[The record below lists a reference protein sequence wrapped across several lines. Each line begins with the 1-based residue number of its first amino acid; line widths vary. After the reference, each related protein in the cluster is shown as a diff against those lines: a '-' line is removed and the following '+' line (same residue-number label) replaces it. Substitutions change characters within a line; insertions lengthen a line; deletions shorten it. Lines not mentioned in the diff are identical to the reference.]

1 MPAAE
6 QESNS
11 HVKIS
16 QGRFRFFNP
25 PLFLIAIWLLFFSQ
39 ALFLNRIFYFRDLF
53 FFHYPLRHYWISGLL
68 AGHLPFLNAGLNGG
82 HPILSNPN
90 YAVFYPGNL
99 LYLLLP
105 FDTAWNFSLAGH
117 VLWGA
122 FGVYWLARI
131 LRCTQIA
138 SLSGA
143 MVFAFGGPF
152 LSSMTYH
159 NLLVAGSWF
168 PWIAALSIQSWNKGG
183 IWVPWTAVAIAMQ
196 FLAGEPTI
204 EMITF
209 LIIFPGWI
217 YTLWR
222 TDARAKQGAKMIVIL
237 ALALLLVGIQLL
249 PLLEWL
255 PETQR
260 GRGLPFRLS
269 AAYWSLHPARLIEF
283 LVPHFHGNVM
293 GTFVQDF
300 WGERYSDSGFP
311 YILKVYSGWFPIIL
325 IPLALRRPWGKPAVL
340 VVLAGLVLSLGHRL
354 PGYQLLYD
362 VLPPFRVIRY
372 PEKFLL
378 MASMG
383 FAIVTS
389 IALTG
394 IQNKRDLIPSLA
406 TGIVLLLGLLILGLS
421 FPHSNLT
428 EAQRHVQIGAIRQA
442 AAFGILALSLL
453 YLSATPPLDRA
464 VRGVIP
470 FVIMLDVAAVTWEIP
485 ETHPREITAAKPDIL
500 QKLPELQKIPI
511 LHLGED
517 QVDIYFSGNIE
528 PVHFMQDVIH
538 PLTGLTWGI
547 TYGATNDIDRM
558 GWRKSSIRQQEI
570 FNTFPS
576 PRSIEMIRR
585 AGIGRILSLK
595 PLKDKNFTQER
606 IYHGSHSLP
615 VYVYSIQQIPLV
627 RWDKANGKI
636 PWQERSPYRIDF
648 QVVASEP
655 AGIVIGRNALKG
667 WEAFEDG
674 RKTTI
679 SEVGEGWL
687 YLKTSAGKHQFVVIY
702 RPPGLTV
709 GIVMTIFG
717 ILLLGTSFLF
727 AKRFSGT

>member
-1 MPAAE
+1 MPVAE
-6 QESNS
+6 QESTS
-11 HVKIS
+11 EVKIS
-16 QGRFRFFNP
+16 AGRFRFLNS
-25 PLFLIAIWLLFFSQ
+25 PLLLIAVWLLFFSP

-53 FFHYPLRHYWISGLL
+53 FFHYPLRHYWISGLF
-68 AGHLPFLNAGLNGG
+68 AGHWPFLNAGLNGG

-117 VLWGA
+117 VLWAA
-122 FGVYWLARI
+122 FGVYWLSRI
-131 LRCTQIA
+131 LKCTQVA

-168 PWIAALSIQSWNKGG
+168 PWIALLCIQSWNKGG
-183 IWVPWTAVAIAMQ
+183 KWVPWAAVAIAMQ

-209 LIIFPGWI
+209 LAIIPGWI
-217 YTLWR
+217 YALWR
-222 TDARAKQGAKMIVIL
+222 SDLRAKQGAKIILIL
-237 ALALLLVGIQLL
+237 ALAMMLVGIQLL

-269 AAYWSLHPARLIEF
+269 AAYWSLHPARLLEF

-293 GTFVQDF
+293 GIFVQDF
-300 WGERYSDSGFP
+300 WGEKYSDSGYP
-311 YILKVYSGWFPIIL
+311 YILKVYCGWFPIIL
-325 IPLALRRPWGKPAVL
+325 MPLAFRRPWGKPAVF
-340 VVLAGLVLSLGHRL
+340 VVLAGLILSLGHRL

-362 VLPPFRVIRY
+362 LLPPFRVIRY

-378 MASMG
+378 MALMG
-383 FAIVTS
+383 FAVVTS
-389 IALTG
+389 LALGG
-394 IQNKRDLIPSLA
+394 IRNKRDLIPSLV
-406 TGIVLLLGLLILGLS
+406 TGMILLFGLLILAFT

-428 EAQRHVQIGAIRQA
+428 EAQRHIQIGAIRQS
-442 AAFGILALSLL
+442 AAFGILTLSLL
-453 YLSATPPLDRA
+453 YLLTIPRFVGA
-464 VRGVIP
+464 VRWVIP
-470 FVIMLDVAAVTWEIP
+470 FVIMVDLAAVTWEIP
-485 ETHPREITAAKPDIL
+485 ETHQREMTVAKPDIL
-500 QKLPELQKIPI
+500 QKFPELQKIPI

-517 QVDIYFSGNIE
+517 QVDVYFSGNIE
-528 PVHFMQDVIH
+528 PIHFMQDVVH
-538 PLTGLTWGI
+538 PLTGLSWGV

-558 GWRKSSIRQQEI
+558 GWWKSSVRQQQI
-570 FNTFPS
+570 FNKFPS
-576 PRSIEMIRR
+576 PESFETMRR

-595 PLKDKNFTQER
+595 PLKNKGFTQEK
-606 IYHGSHSLP
+606 IYQGSHSLP
-615 VYVYSIQQIPLV
+615 VYIYSHPQIPLV
-627 RWDKANGKI
+627 RWDQSNGKI
-636 PWQERSPYRIDF
+636 AWQELAPYRIDF
-648 QVVASEP
+648 QIEAP
-655 AGIVIGRNALKG
+655 KAGGIVIGRNAIKG

-679 SEVGEGWL
+679 SEAEEGWL
-687 YLKTSAGKHQFVVIY
+687 HLKTETGTHRFVVIY
-702 RPPGLTV
+702 RPPGLTS

-717 ILLLGTSFLF
+717 ILLLGTTFLF
-727 AKRFSGT
+727 SKRFS